1 MARPVRNYTTI
12 LRNYIN
18 LAADKT
24 AADISRPEAGNYE
37 AVLNAVLEAS
47 AAGILPPD
55 VSSDFDADLL
65 PPDVESESDELKSH
79 SYYN

>member
-24 AADISRPEAGNYE
+24 AADIMIQTTVNVNGPLYQVRYNF
-37 AVLNAVLEAS
+37 VLLQ
-47 AAGILPPD
+47 L
-55 VSSDFDADLL
+55 
-65 PPDVESESDELKSH
+65 
-79 SYYN
+79 